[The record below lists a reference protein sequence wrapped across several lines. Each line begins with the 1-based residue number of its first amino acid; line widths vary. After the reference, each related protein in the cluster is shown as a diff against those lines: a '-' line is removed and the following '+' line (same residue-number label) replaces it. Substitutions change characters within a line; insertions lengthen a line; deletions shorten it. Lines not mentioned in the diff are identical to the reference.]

1 MWNVGFDFWTVKV
14 LCMISC
20 ARIERVRETVM
31 RFKEREKGACF
42 VRDVLVFLY
51 EMDLME
57 YYKTLW
63 VLWNNTLK

>member
-1 MWNVGFDFWTVKV
+1 MEYGF
-14 LCMISC
+14 
-20 ARIERVRETVM
+20 
-31 RFKEREKGACF
+31 RFLDCKGT
-42 VRDVLVFLY
+42 VRDFLRKNREGKRDGYYIQRDREARVWLRVFLVFLY